1 VTESVEEWTWM
12 DRLILPIML
21 PLGAMLVTF
30 IVVLVISEVLLAAA
44 TTTVFGLPGKQV
56 APLVALAI
64 ALGVLA
70 GCAYAASRRSGGA
83 EE

>member
-1 VTESVEEWTWM
+1 M

-30 IVVLVISEVLLAAA
+30 IVVLLISQVLLATGA
-44 TTTVFGLPGKQV
+44 TTVLGMPGKQV

-64 ALGVLA
+64 ALGVLG
-70 GCAYAASRRSGGA
+70 GCAYAASRRGGRA
-83 EE
+83 T